1 MSVKSIMLGL
11 AGTLLALTA
20 WSQEV
25 KREIREGTV
34 IYGST
39 DQLVVKMAD
48 GTVKVYPVPA
58 GRTVNING
66 KEVGPADLKPG
77 TKLTQTIVTT
87 STPRNV
93 QSVRT
98 VKGTV
103 MNVMAPWV
111 TVRLA
116 DGNVKR
122 YKAPADMKFNV
133 EGNPNATVFDLR
145 QGMKLTAQI
154 HTTTP
159 EVEVSQRASV
169 AGVAPPAPKP
179 VVVPAR
185 PPEVALLIEEVE
197 TTPAPPPVAKAA
209 PPADPTPAPAAPA
222 ALPKTASPLPLIGIA
237 GALLAAAGAALR
249 YRRLRG

>member
-1 MSVKSIMLGL
+1 MKIKSIVLGL
-11 AGTLLALTA
+11 ATVMAMTALA
-20 WSQEV
+20 QEV

-34 IYGST
+34 VYASK
-39 DQLVVKMAD
+39 DQVVVKLSD
-48 GTVKVYPVPA
+48 GTVKVYPVAP
-58 GRTVNING
+58 GRTIMVDG
-66 KEVGPADLKPG
+66 KETGAADLKPG
-77 TKLTQTIVTT
+77 TKLTQTVITT

-116 DGNVKR
+116 DGTVKR

-133 EGNPNATVFDLR
+133 EGNPSATVFDLR

-159 EVEVSQRASV
+159 EVDVNQKASV
-169 AGVAPPAPKP
+169 TGVAPPAPKP
-179 VVVPAR
+179 VAVPPR
-185 PPEVALLIEEVE
+185 PPEVALLIEEVDVVPVAAA
-197 TTPAPPPVAKAA
+197 PAPN
-209 PPADPTPAPAAPA
+209 PAPAAAAPEPA
-222 ALPKTASPLPLIGIA
+222 ALPKTASPLPLMGIA
-237 GALLAAAGAALR
+237 GALMAAAGAALR
-249 YRRLRG
+249 YRRTRG

>member
-1 MSVKSIMLGL
+1 MSVKSIMLVL
-11 AGTLLALTA
+11 AGTVLALTA
-20 WSQEV
+20 WSQEL

-34 IYGST
+34 VYASK
-39 DQLVVKMAD
+39 DQLVVKLQD
-48 GTVKVYPVPA
+48 GTVKVFQVPP
-58 GRTVNING
+58 GRTVNIGG
-66 KEVGPADLKPG
+66 KETAVADLTPG
-77 TKLTQTIVTT
+77 TKLTQTIVTSTT
-87 STPRNV
+87 SRNV

-116 DGNVKR
+116 DGTVKR

-133 EGNPNATVFDLR
+133 EGNSNATVFDLR

-159 EVEVSQRASV
+159 EVDVSQKASV
-169 AGVAPPAPKP
+169 TGVAPPAPKP
-179 VVVPAR
+179 VAVPAR
-185 PPEVALLIEEVE
+185 PPEVALLIEEVDVVE
-197 TTPAPPPVAKAA
+197 APTPVAKAA
-209 PPADPTPAPAAPA
+209 PPPAPAPAPAAPA

-237 GALLAAAGAALR
+237 GALMAAAAAALR
-249 YRRLRG
+249 YRRLRS